1 MKLILPVAGYGK
13 RMRPHTWSRPKVL
26 IDVAGKPMLG
36 HVLDQFD
43 GVGIDEVIYITG
55 WLGEQIKPYVEAN
68 YPQFGAQFVEQEE
81 LVGQSHA
88 IWLAREHISG
98 PCFIVFADT
107 ISRIDLRAMAQADAD
122 GVLGVWQVDDPRRFG
137 VAFTRP
143 DGTVERCVEKPES
156 AEHKLAIMGV
166 YFVREGRDLIGAI
179 EEQMARRQTLKGEFF
194 LADAFNLMLEQG
206 ARFTTETMT
215 VWQDCGVPA
224 YHLAT
229 NRWLL
234 DHGSDNS
241 HTTCAR
247 CVNSTV
253 IPPVHL
259 ADDCVIENSVVG
271 PHAVIEAGCQVVDSR
286 LRDVILMAGSLV
298 QGSQLHDSLVGER
311 VEVKGYTGSLNVGD
325 DSQVAGRTTVD

>member
-1 MKLILPVAGYGK
+1 MKLILPIAGYGK

-36 HVLDQFD
+36 HVLDQFAD
-43 GVGIDEVIYITG
+43 VGIDEVIYITG
-55 WLGEQIKPYVEAN
+55 WMGEQIRPYVTAN
-68 YPQFGAQFVEQEE
+68 YPQFGAQFVVQEE

-107 ISRIDLRAMAQADAD
+107 ISRIDLQAMTRADAD

-143 DGTVERCVEKPES
+143 DGTVERCVEKP
-156 AEHKLAIMGV
+156 ATTEHKLAIMGV
-166 YFVREGRDLIGAI
+166 YFLREGRDLITAI
-179 EEQMARRQTLKGEFF
+179 EQQMARKQMLKGEFF

-206 ARFTTETMT
+206 SRFTTEMMT
-215 VWQDCGVPA
+215 VWQDCGVPS

-234 DHGSDNS
+234 DHGNDNS
-241 HTTCAR
+241 RITAAR
-247 CVNSTV
+247 LVNSTLV
-253 IPPVHL
+253 PPVFV
-259 ADDCVIENSVVG
+259 DDDSLIEDSTVG
-271 PHAVIEAGCQVVDSR
+271 PYAVVERGCRVLGSH
-286 LRDVILMAGSLV
+286 LRDTIVMADSTV
-298 QGSQLHDSLVGER
+298 HDSQLHDSLVGER
-311 VEVKGYTGSLNVGD
+311 AEIKGHIGSLNVGD
-325 DSQVAGRTTVD
+325 DSQIAP

>member
-1 MKLILPVAGYGK
+1 MKLILPVAGFGK

-55 WLGEQIKPYVEAN
+55 WLGEQIKPYVEAE
-68 YPQFGAQFVEQEE
+68 YPQFGAQFVVQEE

-88 IWLAREHISG
+88 IWLAREHVSG

-107 ISRIDLRAMAQADAD
+107 ISRIDLRAMASADAD

-143 DGTVERCVEKPES
+143 DGTVERCVEKPETD
-156 AEHKLAIMGV
+156 EHKLAIMGV
-166 YFVREGRDLIGAI
+166 YFVREGQDLIAAI
-179 EEQMARRQTLKGEFF
+179 EQQMARKQTLKGEFF

-206 ARFTTETMT
+206 AVFTTETMT
-215 VWQDCGVPA
+215 VWQDCGVPS

-234 DHGSDNS
+234 EHGNDNS
-241 HTTCAR
+241 QTSAAR
-247 CVNSTV
+247 LVNST
-253 IPPVHL
+253 ITPPVNL
-259 ADDCVIENSVVG
+259 AGDCVIENSTIGPYAVVERGCRVVG
-271 PHAVIEAGCQVVDSR
+271 SN
-286 LRDVILMAGSLV
+286 LRDTILMADSV
-298 QGSQLHDSLVGER
+298 VHDSQLHDSLVGER

-325 DSQVAGRTTVD
+325 DSQVVGQILL

>member
-1 MKLILPVAGYGK
+1 VKLILPIAGYGK

-36 HVLDQFD
+36 HVLDQFAP
-43 GVGIDEVIYITG
+43 VGIDEVIYITG
-55 WLGEQIKPYVEAN
+55 WLGEQIKPYVAAQ
-68 YPQFGAQFVEQEE
+68 YPQFGAQFVVQEE

-107 ISRIDLRAMAQADAD
+107 IARIDLQAMARTDLD
-122 GVLGVWQVDDPRRFG
+122 GVLGVWHVDDPRRFG

-143 DGTVERCVEKPES
+143 DGTVERCVEKPDTT
-156 AEHKLAIMGV
+156 EHKLAIMGV
-166 YFVREGRDLIGAI
+166 YFVREGRDLIAAI
-179 EEQMARRQTLKGEFF
+179 EQQMIRQQTLKGEFF

-215 VWQDCGVPA
+215 VWQDCGVPS

-234 DHGSDNS
+234 DNGSDNS
-241 HTTCAR
+241 QTSAAR
-247 CVNSTV
+247 LVNSTV

-259 ADDCVIENSVVG
+259 ADDCVIEDSVVG
-271 PHAVIEAGCQVVDSR
+271 PYAVVERGCRLLDSH
-286 LRDVILMAGSLV
+286 LSDTILMAESVL
-298 QGSQLHDSLVGER
+298 QGSRLQDSLVGER
-311 VEVKGYTGSLNVGD
+311 VEVRSYTGSLNVGD
-325 DSQVAGRTTVD
+325 DSQVVGQNPV

>member
-1 MKLILPVAGYGK
+1 VKLILPVAGFGK

-55 WLGEQIKPYVEAN
+55 WLGEQIKPYVETQ
-68 YPQFGAQFVEQEE
+68 YPQFDARFVVQDE

-107 ISRIDLRAMAQADAD
+107 ISRIDLKAMVRDDVD

-156 AEHKLAIMGV
+156 DEHKLAIMGV
-166 YFVREGRDLIGAI
+166 YYVREGRDLIAAI
-179 EEQMARRQTLKGEFF
+179 DEQMARKHMLKGEFF

-206 ARFTTETMT
+206 AVFTTETMT

-224 YHLAT
+224 FHLAT

-234 DHGSDNS
+234 EHGSDNS
-241 HTTCAR
+241 RTTCAQLF
-247 CVNSTV
+247 NSTI

-259 ADDCVIENSVVG
+259 ADKCTIEDSVIGPYAVV
-271 PHAVIEAGCQVVDSR
+271 ESGCRVVDSH
-286 LRDVILMAGSLV
+286 LRDTILMADSVV

-311 VEVKGYTGSLNVGD
+311 VEVQSYAGSLNVGD
-325 DSQVAGRTTVD
+325 DSQVVGQILL

>member
-1 MKLILPVAGYGK
+1 MKLILPIAGYGK

-36 HVLDQFD
+36 HVLDQFAD
-43 GVGIDEVIYITG
+43 VGLDEVVYITG
-55 WLGEQIKPYVEAN
+55 WLGEQIKPYAETN
-68 YPQFGAQFVEQEE
+68 YPQFGAQFVVQEE

-107 ISRIDLRAMAQADAD
+107 ISRIDLHAMAHADAD
-122 GVLGVWQVDDPRRFG
+122 GVLGVWHVDDPRRFG
-137 VAFTRP
+137 VAYTRP

-156 AEHKLAIMGV
+156 NEHKLAIMGV
-166 YFVREGRDLIGAI
+166 YFVREGRDLIAAI
-179 EEQMARRQTLKGEFF
+179 EQQMARKQTLKGEFF

-206 ARFTTETMT
+206 ARFTTESMT
-215 VWQDCGVPA
+215 VWQDCGVPS

-234 DHGSDNS
+234 EHGSDNS
-241 HTTCAR
+241 QTSAAR
-247 CVNSTV
+247 LINSTV
-253 IPPVHL
+253 TPPVNL
-259 ADDCVIENSVVG
+259 ADNCVIENSTIGPYAVV
-271 PHAVIEAGCQVVDSR
+271 ENGCRVVDSH
-286 LRDVILMAGSLV
+286 LRDTILMADSLV
-298 QGSQLHDSLVGER
+298 QSSQLHDSLVGER

-325 DSQVAGRTTVD
+325 DSQIAG